1 MNTEKT
7 IKPFSIV
14 IFGAS
19 GNLTSLK
26 LIPALFELYH
36 RGMLGKEFAIFGL
49 ARRPMTDQQFHEKL
63 FDDVKNA
70 DKCGFAKPETWD
82 EFCQHIHYVSGDGND
97 PSTFETL
104 KSRLAALPFNNGKL
118 GNCLFYCSVKPELF
132 PDIAANISSSGL
144 GSSSNPDEFRR
155 LIIEKPFG
163 FDLASARKL
172 NEELSR
178 HFQENQIYRIDHYL
192 GKETVQNILAL
203 RFANRIFESVWN
215 KDHLDHIQISV
226 CEKVD
231 VGERAGYYDQS
242 GALRDMVQNHIM
254 QLVSLVAMEEP
265 KSLNANDIR
274 NEKVKVI
281 KAIRPVCENNC
292 CCSVVTGQYTGGKI
306 DDKDIV
312 GYLDAPGVPKDS
324 TTETFTAFRM
334 YVDTPTMKDVPIYI
348 RTGKALG
355 KKTTE
360 IGLFFKTVTNKL
372 FDQACCPNGF
382 NSLILRIQ
390 PNDGVS
396 VNFFTRKTSQ
406 ICLEPR
412 ELNFYYPDACPS
424 PIPSAYEK
432 LLHDALL
439 GDQTLFI
446 RSDETEAAWEFISPL
461 IDSIKEKQKIPQ
473 PYEPGSFGP
482 AKSDELMACG
492 GRQWRN

>member
-1 MNTEKT
+1 MSTDKRM
-7 IKPFSIV
+7 KPFSIV

-36 RGMLGKEFAIFGL
+36 RGMLGEKFAIFGL
-49 ARRPMTDQQFHEKL
+49 ARREMSDQDFHDKL
-63 FDDVKNA
+63 FEDVKNA
-70 DKCGFAKPETWD
+70 DKCGFAKPETWG
-82 EFCQHIHYVSGDGND
+82 EFCKHIHYLSGNGND
-97 PSTFETL
+97 PATFAKL
-104 KSRLAALPFNNGKL
+104 KSRIMEQPFNNGTA

-132 PDIAANISSSGL
+132 PEIARNISSSGL
-144 GSSSNPDEFRR
+144 GDSTNPDDFRR

-163 FDLASARKL
+163 FDLDSARKL
-172 NEELSR
+172 NAELKE
-178 HFQENQIYRIDHYL
+178 HFKENQIYRIDHYL

-215 KDHLDHIQISV
+215 KEHLDHIQISV

-231 VGERAGYYDQS
+231 VGERGGYYDQS

-265 KSLNANDIR
+265 KSLDAKDIR
-274 NEKVKVI
+274 DEKVKVI
-281 KAIRPVCENNC
+281 KSIRPVCENNC
-292 CCSVVTGQYTGGKI
+292 CCSVVTGQYTSGSLDG
-306 DDKDIV
+306 KDIV
-312 GYLDAPGVPKDS
+312 GYLEAPGVPKDS
-324 TTETFTAFRM
+324 TTETFTAFKL

-348 RTGKALG
+348 RTGKALA

-360 IGLFFKTVTNKL
+360 IGLYFKPVVNKL
-372 FDQACCPNGF
+372 FDQDCCPNGF

-396 VNFFTRKTSQ
+396 VNFFTRKTNET
-406 ICLEPR
+406 CLEPR

-424 PIPSAYEK
+424 PIPSAYER
-432 LLHDALL
+432 LLYDALL

-461 IDSIKEKQKIPQ
+461 VDSIKEKQKIPE

-482 AKSDELMACG
+482 AKSDDLMACG